1 MNELIID
8 DKVYVSSKRA
18 AEITGYAKD
27 YVGQLCREGRVQARL
42 VGRSWYV
49 LEDSIKAHRFGE
61 EEVESPESDLEDGPV
76 VVEAP
81 RYVVEE
87 VPSMP
92 QMVEREDVAT
102 VEHEAEVKSE
112 ALSDMQEAWQE
123 WFEQKQEE
131 ILDVKE
137 EVIEELERQEVEKT
151 PEEVS
156 INTPWSQIQ
165 SNVPIQRSHTSMP
178 SVDSVQRMDIARV
191 EHVQPVVR
199 RTRPVQKKGTSV
211 LVQLVLLLIVT
222 VLVTVTAVGTGYA
235 DNYLGK
241 EIRESTVFQYLGGK
255 SVLNK

>member
-61 EEVESPESDLEDGPV
+61 EEVESPESDLEEV
-76 VVEAP
+76 SVVEAP

-92 QMVEREDVAT
+92 QMLEREDVAA
-102 VEHEAEVKSE
+102 VEHEVEVKSE

-156 INTPWSQIQ
+156 INTPWSHIQ

-199 RTRPVQKKGTSV
+199 RTRPVQKKSTGP
-211 LVQLVLLLIVT
+211 LVQLVLLVIVAL
-222 VLVTVTAVGTGYA
+222 LVTVTVVGTGYA
-235 DNYLGK
+235 DSYLSK
-241 EIRESTVFQYLGGK
+241 DIRDSAAFQYLGGK
-255 SVLNK
+255 SVLD